1 MAKLI
6 DREELLNNRPEYF
19 NPQMED
25 EIKSARHQGWNN
37 CNSYYYDLIIKQPT
51 VDTER
56 HAHWII
62 KYDMGEP
69 VGAICSNCESEIG
82 YDRNGY
88 FSETNELYCH
98 NCGCKMDEA
107 TNNDG

>member
-1 MAKLI
+1 MKARITMADLI
-6 DREELLNNRPEYF
+6 DRQKLLKKKQYSFQTENGAFPRHDYF
-19 NPQMED
+19 
-25 EIKSARHQGWNN
+25 IKISDIRSMSA
-37 CNSYYYDLIIKQPT
+37 
-51 VDTER
+51 VDIEQ

-88 FSETNELYCH
+88 SSEMDELYCH
-98 NCGCKMDEA
+98 NCGCKMDEVVE
-107 TNNDG
+107 